1 MILTPNLIAREIN
14 GEHRE
19 PSVIFIILG
28 IIAFGLVLL
37 TPFILSKRGCHRPE
51 PYQLDVPV
59 PQRARNICLIPD
71 TLDLI
76 PITCYRET
84 AAVEI
89 DASKQ
94 VANCPGQASAPSCL
108 ICINEFKQGTQTRSL
123 PCGHRFHP
131 RCIDPWLLERSIT
144 CPVWYVLVIIHYLP
158 ARTYF
163 CSRANATSELL
174 PIARIPTIQSR
185 GPGTAVPARP
195 FQPQEPPLT
204 VTLEGSCQIGSS
216 SR

>member
-14 GEHRE
+14 GEHRK

-37 TPFILSKRGCHRPE
+37 TPFILSKRGCHGPE

-59 PQRARNICLIPD
+59 PQRASNICLIPD
-71 TLDLI
+71 ALNLI

-144 CPVWYVLVIIHYLP
+144 CPVCRANVADALVHIPASNLP
-158 ARTYF
+158 AAPRRML
-163 CSRANATSELL
+163 SRRPIVKFTLL
-174 PIARIPTIQSR
+174 T
-185 GPGTAVPARP
+185 GLLCN
-195 FQPQEPPLT
+195 LT
-204 VTLEGSCQIGSS
+204 EH
-216 SR
+216 